1 MNLFVDCSR
10 VMDNGRL
17 DGLPLNDGLDGFVNV
32 MVLMLVNMSSDIST
46 RLFDLASGLLVA
58 VQSPLLLEG
67 LLMFGKHLLLVFTD
81 DGRGSDVNMLG
92 VESLLVLYGLN
103 SVLVMVDMPF
113 SVDGLSSFCVLLGPD
128 VLLDDLGGSLSAD
141 LGGVWLGG
149 TLEEVLNTLS
159 NSRHVWF

>member
-1 MNLFVDCSR
+1 MNNGCIMNLFVDCSR

-17 DGLPLNDGLDGFVNV
+17 DGLPLNDGLDCFEVRHISIYNVIPFQLTGFVNV

-103 SVLVMVDMPF
+103 SVLRYIV
-113 SVDGLSSFCVLLGPD
+113 
-128 VLLDDLGGSLSAD
+128 
-141 LGGVWLGG
+141 
-149 TLEEVLNTLS
+149 
-159 NSRHVWF
+159 R

>member
-32 MVLMLVNMSSDIST
+32 MVLMLVDMSSDIST

-58 VQSPLLLEG
+58 VQCPLLLEG

-103 SVLVMVDMPF
+103 SVLRYIV
-113 SVDGLSSFCVLLGPD
+113 
-128 VLLDDLGGSLSAD
+128 
-141 LGGVWLGG
+141 
-149 TLEEVLNTLS
+149 
-159 NSRHVWF
+159 R